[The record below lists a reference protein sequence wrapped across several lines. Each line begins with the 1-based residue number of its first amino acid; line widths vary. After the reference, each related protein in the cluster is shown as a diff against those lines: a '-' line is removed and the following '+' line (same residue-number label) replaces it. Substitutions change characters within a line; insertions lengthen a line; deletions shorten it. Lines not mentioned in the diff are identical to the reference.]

1 MKLYSI
7 KSEVR
12 YTPKMILVK
21 LVGSYTLSQLVIRI
35 TDIKRTKMVGV
46 AYCLGA
52 RQVSYPPCV
61 CVCLQVRTV
70 NVYYSN
76 KTVQNVI
83 ELKNK

>member
-52 RQVSYPPCV
+52 WQVSYPRVCV
-61 CVCLQVRTV
+61 CVYRYGPSMCTTAIRPFRT
-70 NVYYSN
+70 
-76 KTVQNVI
+76 
-83 ELKNK
+83 